1 MCLLSRVKRENSS
14 EEQAALKVET
24 VLERE
29 DWSRPSLVASSSIV
43 EADSGSLS
51 VVSKTQPG
59 RNWEGWG
66 LVVGG
71 WYGMMWWMGVQ
82 VGGLG

>member
-14 EEQAALKVET
+14 DEQAALKVET
-24 VLERE
+24 VLERV

-59 RNWEGWG
+59 RNWEGG
-66 LVVGG
+66 C
-71 WYGMMWWMGVQ
+71 
-82 VGGLG
+82 